1 MSGYYEEITKLA
13 TSVHQHGALN
23 NAFYERWLAAPLSF
37 DELALF
43 AKNYLVRTSQTSTM
57 LALSLVHTDNL
68 CARVEI
74 AKNLY
79 SEYGYGQPQKAHI
92 HLLENF
98 LTDLLSRVAVAYTPV
113 TKLSDDLILPST
125 RQFVAEQQAL
135 YTRTPEKSGCQRALG
150 ALLAQE
156 WLAFSTLTRLYE
168 GVRHYQDLYA
178 SNDEFHEHCEYFY
191 VHIGNAEKEH
201 KIQAIH
207 TATLECHDDDEFA
220 ALADGFYDFMTLT
233 EQYWNGIAHAMGYR
247 PSQEQAPSTLSI

>member
-23 NAFYERWLAAPLSF
+23 NAFYERWLAAPLPF

-57 LALSLVHTDNL
+57 LSLSLLHTDNL

-79 SEYGYGQPQKAHI
+79 SEYGYGQPKKAHL

-113 TKLSDDLILPST
+113 TKLSNDLILPST
-125 RQFVAEQQAL
+125 RQFVTEQQAL
-135 YTRTPEKSGCQRALG
+135 YTRSSEDGGCQRALG
-150 ALLAQE
+150 TLLAQE
-156 WLAFSTLTRLYE
+156 WLGFSMLTRLYE
-168 GVRHYQDLYA
+168 GVRHYQHLYA
-178 SNDEFHEHCEYFY
+178 TNDEFHEHCEYFY

-201 KIQAIH
+201 KIQTIYA
-207 TATLECHDDDEFA
+207 ATLECRNDDEFA
-220 ALADGFYDFMTLT
+220 ALVDGFYDFMTLT
-233 EQYWNGIAHAMGYR
+233 EQYWNGIAHAMVNR
-247 PSQEQAPSTLSI
+247 PS

>member
-23 NAFYERWLAAPLSF
+23 NAFYEHWMAGPLPF

-43 AKNYLVRTSQTSTM
+43 AKNYLVRTSQTPTM
-57 LALSLVHTDNL
+57 IALSLLHTDNL

-79 SEYGYGQPQKAHI
+79 SEYGYGQPQKARI

-98 LTDLLSRVAVAYTPV
+98 LTDLLSRVAVAYKPV
-113 TKLSDDLILPST
+113 TQLSDDLILPST
-125 RQFVAEQQAL
+125 RQFIEEQQTL
-135 YTRTPEKSGCQRALG
+135 YTRRPDERGFQRILG
-150 ALLAQE
+150 TLLAQE
-156 WLAFSTLTRLYE
+156 WLAFSMLTRLYE
-168 GVRHYQDLYA
+168 GARHYQHLYA

-191 VHIGNAEKEH
+191 VHIGNAEKDH

-207 TATLECHDDDEFA
+207 TATLECRNEDEFA

-233 EQYWNGIAHAMGYR
+233 EQFWNGIAYAMGHR
-247 PSQEQAPSTLSI
+247 PR